1 MTHHQR
7 PRLSTDWLLLVG
19 FCGFLFFFGLAYFGL
34 VGADEPRYAQV
45 AREMLARHD
54 WITPTLGGKPWLE
67 KPPLYYWQAMLAY
80 SIFGVSDWA
89 ARLPSAV
96 DATLMVVAIYLF
108 LQRFRPG
115 FQLDGALIAAS
126 AAGVIAFARA
136 ASTDMPLAA
145 MFTIA
150 LLAWYAWY
158 ESERQLYLAVFYA
171 FLALGALAKG
181 PVAPFL
187 AAVIVS
193 FLAATKRDYRLILR
207 TLWVPGTLLF
217 CAIALPWYVAVQ
229 IKNPEFLRIFI
240 FEHNLARFGTN
251 LYHHREPFWYYLPV
265 TLLALLPWTVFIAT
279 SFVEMMLALWSER
292 AEILGAGFKADS
304 YQGTASGA
312 SHGSSGGTAPTTPHD
327 PCTGTASTAPLDT
340 YSRPASTA
348 PLDSNQGTA
357 SAVPSPAPQSSAF
370 SPCGRPRSEDDLIT
384 FLIFWLAVPVL
395 FFSISQSKLPGYIL
409 PALPAGTVVLAEYLR
424 RHLADDE
431 RPNLILVILHAMV
444 AAAPIVPAI
453 LIQYIVLQHRLP
465 WGKATAVSIT
475 FAALAT
481 VAVAFTLRTQL
492 GLRMLRFVTLVPV
505 VLAVAAILRLGSPV
519 LDSNLSVRPL
529 AIDLSRLESKPLPV
543 AVARVSR
550 QTEYGLAFYR
560 NQVID
565 RYESGQIP
573 IAEHLL
579 VAPEGSQTA
588 IAREV
593 PGRRV
598 SYLGSFAP
606 QGLDY
611 YWVAA
616 AGSPEHI
623 H

>member
-1 MTHHQR
+1 VKT
-7 PRLSTDWLLLVG
+7 PRTDWLLLVG
-19 FCGFLFFFGLAYFGL
+19 FCGFLFFFGLTYLCL

-80 SIFGVSDWA
+80 GLLGVSDWA

-96 DATLMVVAIYLF
+96 DATLMVVAIYFF
-108 LQRFRPG
+108 LKRLRPG
-115 FQLDGALIAAS
+115 VQLDGALIAAS
-126 AAGVIAFARA
+126 AAGVIGFARA
-136 ASTDMPLAA
+136 ASTDMPLAS

-150 LLAWYAWY
+150 LLAWYAWS
-158 ESERQLYLAVFYA
+158 ESGKQLYLTVFYA
-171 FLALGALAKG
+171 FLALGSLAKG

-187 AAVIVS
+187 AAVIIAL
-193 FLAATKRDYRLILR
+193 FAAAKRDYRLVLR
-207 TLWVPGTLLF
+207 TLWIPGILLF

-229 IKNPEFLRIFI
+229 IKNPDFFRIFI
-240 FEHNLARFGTN
+240 FAHNLARFGTN

-265 TLLALLPWTVFIAT
+265 TLLALVPWTVFIAA
-279 SFVEMMLALWSER
+279 SVVETMRAWWSER
-292 AEILGAGFKADS
+292 KALFGASFKTAS
-304 YQGTASGA
+304 GEGTASAAPIDSREDKA
-312 SHGSSGGTAPTTPHD
+312 SA
-327 PCTGTASTAPLDT
+327 
-340 YSRPASTA
+340 A
-348 PLDSNQGTA
+348 PLDSYQGTA
-357 SAVPSPAPQSSAF
+357 SAVPSPAASQSSGF
-370 SPCGRPRSEDDLIT
+370 SRWGGQTDPASSEDALNM
-384 FLIFWLAVPVL
+384 FLVIWLLVPVL

-409 PALPAGTVVLAEYLR
+409 PALPAGALLLADYLR
-424 RHLADDE
+424 RRLADDE
-431 RPNLILVILHAMV
+431 KPNLVLTILHAVV
-444 AAAPIVPAI
+444 AAAPIVPAVM
-453 LIQYIVLQHRLP
+453 IQYIVLQHRLP
-465 WGKATAVSIT
+465 WGKAAAVSIT
-475 FAALAT
+475 FAALVA
-481 VAVAFTLRTQL
+481 VAVAFTLRTHL

-519 LDSNLSVRPL
+519 LDSTLSVRPL
-529 AIDLSRLESKPLPV
+529 AAELSRLESRPLPL

-560 NQVID
+560 NQVIE

-573 IAEHLL
+573 AEEHLL
-579 VAPEGSQTA
+579 VAPESSQTA

-611 YWVAA
+611 YWVAP
-616 AGSPEHI
+616 AGSAERVH
-623 H
+623 